1 MFERKGVVLRVRA
14 GSKEEGDETEEVG
27 VSEGEEI
34 SIVTATGTA
43 CFRAKLTD
51 SIHPLTVSIAH
62 GWPGAQNG
70 NSPVDDLAMD
80 PLAATPPY
88 RDMCCRVE
96 NL

>member
-14 GSKEEGDETEEVG
+14 GPKEEGDETEEVG

-34 SIVTATGTA
+34 GIVTATGTA

-51 SIHPLTVSIAH
+51 SVHPLTISIPH
-62 GWPGAQNG
+62 GWPGKQNA
-70 NSPVDDLAMD
+70 NWPVDDLAMD

-88 RDMCCRVE
+88 RDMRCRVE
-96 NL
+96 KL